1 MNISY
6 QRSPLKG
13 YMVIRGE
20 EKDIGYQEQMLQEHA
35 IPFLLPFYA
44 MAVNLELE
52 VWYDITGKRSLRDM
66 ITQEGVTMENVKH
79 VLEGLTQAFYQFQQ
93 YLICQEDV
101 YVDPDTVYFDRN
113 DPNQIS
119 LCFCPVVHPDL
130 QEQLLHLMEFFV
142 EQVDHSQQ
150 KITQLCYELYE
161 IARDPVSMEQLA
173 EKVRKSYGM
182 DVESGEENIPSEN
195 RSIVIRES
203 NMKIP
208 NPKEEEEKTLQEED
222 AGEYE
227 LEKTEKSEKSS
238 RLHKKWQDLMAG
250 AKKEGCVKFPLLAKL
265 FRKRSRKSGEEEE
278 DLEGEDFIFDPQ
290 MVLQQKTQLLHPAEE
305 AGARGEHPQQ
315 AKLVYDGNGTE
326 SSYVLNKSHFSI
338 GSMEAG
344 NDAILHSDVVS
355 RHHARITKQEEG
367 YFLEDLNSTNGTYL
381 NGDLVPYNVKVP
393 LHSMDQILFADV
405 AYHFV

>member
-1 MNISY
+1 
-6 QRSPLKG
+6 
-13 YMVIRGE
+13 
-20 EKDIGYQEQMLQEHA
+20 
-35 IPFLLPFYA
+35 
-44 MAVNLELE
+44 
-52 VWYDITGKRSLRDM
+52 
-66 ITQEGVTMENVKH
+66 
-79 VLEGLTQAFYQFQQ
+79 
-93 YLICQEDV
+93 
-101 YVDPDTVYFDRN
+101 
-113 DPNQIS
+113 
-119 LCFCPVVHPDL
+119 
-130 QEQLLHLMEFFV
+130 
-142 EQVDHSQQ
+142 
-150 KITQLCYELYE
+150 
-161 IARDPVSMEQLA
+161 
-173 EKVRKSYGM
+173 
-182 DVESGEENIPSEN
+182 
-195 RSIVIRES
+195 
-203 NMKIP
+203 MKIP
-208 NPKEEEEKTLQEED
+208 NPKEEEEKTPQEED

-227 LEKTEKSEKSS
+227 LEKTEKTEKSS
-238 RLHKKWQDLMAG
+238 GLHKKWQDLMAR

-290 MVLQQKTQLLHPAEE
+290 MVLQQKTQLLHPVEE
-305 AGARGEHPQQ
+305 SGARGEHPQQ

-381 NGDLVPYNVKVP
+381 NGDLVPYNVKGP